1 MAVEGCTM
9 TSLVHCIY
17 VSTASRSFHPHELV
31 ELVSA
36 AREKNKRLNI
46 TGVLLYM
53 GGRFFQVLEGE
64 SAAVE
69 DVYASIVA
77 DTRHKE
83 VTQIIFETI
92 SKRSFEDW
100 SMSLVDLSGDK
111 LDQILALS
119 DPKSG
124 SSSLKNL
131 PEGRSKKLLLAFCE
145 GRWGPTVVDRSQPM
159 VI

>member
-1 MAVEGCTM
+1 M

-17 VSTASRSFHPHELV
+17 VSTASHSFLPGELA
-31 ELVSA
+31 ELTAA

-53 GGRFFQVLEGE
+53 SGRFFQVLEGE
-64 SAAVE
+64 FAAVE

-77 DTRHKE
+77 DKRHRE

-92 SKRSFEDW
+92 SRRSFSDW
-100 SMSLVDLSGDK
+100 SMSLINLSGDK

-119 DPKSG
+119 DPQSG
-124 SSSLKNL
+124 SASLRDL

-145 GRWGPTVVDRSQPM
+145 GRWGPTVADRSQAHA
-159 VI
+159 I

>member
-1 MAVEGCTM
+1 M

-17 VSTASRSFHPHELV
+17 VSTASQSFLPGELV
-31 ELVSA
+31 ELTVA
-36 AREKNKRLNI
+36 AREKNERLNI

-53 GGRFFQVLEGE
+53 AGRFFQVLEGE

-77 DTRHKE
+77 DPRHRE

-100 SMSLVDLSGDK
+100 SMSLVNLSGDK

-119 DPKSG
+119 DPQSG
-124 SSSLKNL
+124 SSSLKDL

-145 GRWGPTVVDRSQPM
+145 GRWGPTVADRSRTL

>member
-1 MAVEGCTM
+1 M

-17 VSTASRSFHPHELV
+17 VSTASRSFHPSELA
-31 ELVSA
+31 ELTA
-36 AREKNKRLNI
+36 TAREKNQRLKI

-53 GGRFFQVLEGE
+53 AGRFFQVLEGE
-64 SAAVE
+64 SVAVE

-77 DTRHKE
+77 DNRHRE

-100 SMSLVDLSGDK
+100 SMSLINLSGDK
-111 LDQILALS
+111 LDQIVALS
-119 DPKSG
+119 DQQNG
-124 SSSLKNL
+124 TLALKDL

-145 GRWGPTVVDRSQPM
+145 GRWGPTVADRSQA
-159 VI
+159 IAI

>member
-1 MAVEGCTM
+1 M

-17 VSTASRSFHPHELV
+17 VSTASRSFHPSDLV
-31 ELVSA
+31 ELTA
-36 AREKNKRLNI
+36 PAREKNQRLNI

-53 GGRFFQVLEGE
+53 AGRFFQVLEGE

-77 DTRHKE
+77 DKRHRE

-100 SMSLVDLSGDK
+100 SMSLIDLSGDK

-119 DPKSG
+119 DPQSG
-124 SSSLKNL
+124 SSSLKDL
-131 PEGRSKKLLLAFCE
+131 PDGRSKKLLLAFCE
-145 GRWGPTVVDRSQPM
+145 GRWGPTVTDRSQT
-159 VI
+159 IAI